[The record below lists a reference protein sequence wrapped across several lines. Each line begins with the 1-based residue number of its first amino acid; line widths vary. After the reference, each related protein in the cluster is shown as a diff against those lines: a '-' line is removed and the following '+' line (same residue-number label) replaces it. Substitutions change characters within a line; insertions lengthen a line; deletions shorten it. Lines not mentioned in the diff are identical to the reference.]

1 MNNKNNSTKKST
13 TTSQKKENP
22 NHKGEMTAPRK
33 VYIRKFVEEFERT
46 DSGNADYLVSRYG
59 NYLRY
64 DHTNRRWLIWNG
76 QYWEPDLKNKII
88 KIAQKAARK
97 RQREVLNI
105 EDFELKKLHSSHAL
119 KVENLHYINNCIKLA
134 KSYGRIA
141 TVSKEWDKHSHLIQ
155 FTNGI
160 YDLKKLEFYPGRPE
174 LMISQCVGYDFEESA
189 TSPRWIKFI
198 DEIFDGNANLK
209 NFVQKAI
216 GYTITGETKEQC
228 FFILEGSGSN
238 GKSVFLSIGRKLL
251 GDYAYDAPFTTFEK
265 KYGNTQ
271 SNDIARLHSV
281 RLVTSSENDMDKVF
295 DEGRLKAITGEDSVT
310 ARLLYK
316 EATTYQPQFKLWLAV
331 NNLPNVADNTN
342 GYWRRVKVIL
352 FRAQFEGKSV
362 DKDLTATLNTEI
374 RGIMKWA
381 IEGFKLYQ
389 KEGLEPPTEVMQA
402 TQQYHHQ
409 NDIVAEW
416 LDDTIEKKSNSS
428 LGATDLYNEFL
439 KWQESEY
446 PHEKIKQ
453 NPFGKRVRSYLDIK
467 SGKRSG
473 KIKYLGISYKIIHET
488 DEIVN
493 IITKRK

>member
-281 RLVTSSENDMDKVF
+281 RLVTSSENDMNKVF

-331 NNLPNVADNTN
+331 NNLPNVADNTY

-362 DKDLTATLNTEI
+362 DKELTATLNTEI

-381 IEGFKLYQ
+381 IEGYKLYQ
-389 KEGLEPPTEVMQA
+389 KDGLESPKEVIQA
-402 TQQYHHQ
+402 TQQYHNQ
-409 NDIVAEW
+409 NDIVSEW
-416 LDDTIEKKSNSS
+416 LDGNIGKQAGSS
-428 LGATDLYNEFL
+428 ISAADLYKKFK
-439 KWQESEY
+439 KWQDEEY
-446 PHEKIKQ
+446 PHENITK
-453 NPFGKRVRSYLDIK
+453 NAFGRRVGYN
-467 SGKRSG
+467 
-473 KIKYLGISYKIIHET
+473 LGISSKKKSGNSIYEGINFINKQVTTEV
-488 DEIVN
+488 VN
-493 IITKRK
+493 IFNKRK